1 MTASLLAILR
11 LSVIVLLTLLL
22 IVILLV
28 TPTRIRTRTKVSSCF
43 FGVLLRCCG
52 IRVNCNLSDSEL
64 LRFERAIVVANHVS
78 YLDILI
84 LCALRP
90 CVFLA
95 KKEVGQWPLF
105 GWAARALGCIFVR
118 RESLMGRAHALR
130 QCLRLSP
137 TADIALFPEGTTTS
151 SRLPELT
158 AWARGHAWIALRGQV
173 DAILCLRLSYENH
186 SERAWIDDQSLLP
199 HLLKTLSRKSV
210 QVDVSGAWVAVHQSL
225 QPAELAINTFENVC
239 MAVSYD
245 SP

>member
-1 MTASLLAILR
+1 MATPPLAILR
-11 LSVIVLLTLLL
+11 LCAIVLLTLLL
-22 IVILLV
+22 TVLLPV
-28 TPTRIRTRTKVSSCF
+28 TPTSLRTRTKLTSRF
-43 FGVLLRCCG
+43 FALLLRCCG
-52 IRVNCNLSDSEL
+52 IRVECNLPDAEL
-64 LRFERAIVVANHVS
+64 QRFERAIVVANHVS

-84 LCALRP
+84 LSTLRP
-90 CVFLA
+90 CIFLA
-95 KKEVGQWPLF
+95 KKEVADWPLF

-130 QCLRLSP
+130 ECLRMSP

-186 SERAWIDDQSLLP
+186 SERAWIDDQSLVP
-199 HLLKTLSRKSV
+199 HLLKTLSEKSV
-210 QVDVSGAWVAVHQSL
+210 RVAVSGAWVAVHPSA
-225 QPAELAINTFENVC
+225 QPAELAINTYENVC